1 LAGRSPAVEGTTARV
16 RVLFHDAVIL
26 SASARQGAPQHKIGT
41 HDEKRT
47 NGAILFLHGTKINNF
62 QLKCA
67 LQTEQLR

>member
-1 LAGRSPAVEGTTARV
+1 M

-26 SASARQGAPQHKIGT
+26 SASAHQGAPQHKIGT
-41 HDEKRT
+41 HDEKRA
-47 NGAILFLHGTKINNF
+47 GCAILFLQGIKINNF